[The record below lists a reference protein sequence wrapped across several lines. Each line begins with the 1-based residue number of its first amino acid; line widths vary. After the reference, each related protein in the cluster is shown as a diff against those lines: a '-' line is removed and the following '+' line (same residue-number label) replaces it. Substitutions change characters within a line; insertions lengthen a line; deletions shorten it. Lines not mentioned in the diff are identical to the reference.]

1 MTETVDEYLI
11 QKLCETHGISVVLA
25 RKLIEEFS
33 NVESTKKGYLK
44 TVIEDEWDRYE
55 PQKDNP

>member
-1 MTETVDEYLI
+1 MVETVDKYLLE
-11 QKLCETHGISVVLA
+11 KLCEKHGISVTLA

-44 TVIEDEWDRYE
+44 TVIEDEWDKYE
-55 PQKDNP
+55 SQKDNP